1 MAAES
6 LCVQPSAT
14 DSSTSRLNYIFGG
27 PKWKPP
33 IATAFVVRKFS
44 ARKRIEDSI
53 LRAWMLAP
61 IALEHEEARHFKQ
74 EEIIR
79 DHDLWDD
86 PGKSNEILIK
96 LVDSAKVVDAFKDL
110 KYKTW
115 AVQLIRMYMK
125 WSKNQGHAVRLVERC
140 LAKDGG
146 IKSATIECEFKFA
159 YGYLSGERGVHQIIE
174 NHKSEFNYP
183 EASLAVVDVI
193 PLFLESL
200 PGLLIDNEDL
210 LVYCSSSSKKPGK
223 ISSSISIQHIPTG
236 VEVQSAGSLD
246 RSNQVITEDEP
257 NITKNTSKRKSKGL
271 SSSKIVQI
279 TDDDLEV
286 SGTKRT

>member
-1 MAAES
+1 
-6 LCVQPSAT
+6 
-14 DSSTSRLNYIFGG
+14 
-27 PKWKPP
+27 
-33 IATAFVVRKFS
+33 
-44 ARKRIEDSI
+44 
-53 LRAWMLAP
+53 MLAP

-110 KYKTW
+110 KYK
-115 AVQLIRMYMK
+115 
-125 WSKNQGHAVRLVERC
+125 
-140 LAKDGG
+140 
-146 IKSATIECEFKFA
+146 
-159 YGYLSGERGVHQIIE
+159 
-174 NHKSEFNYP
+174 
-183 EASLAVVDVI
+183 ASLAVVDVI

-236 VEVQSAGSLD
+236 VEVQSAGE
-246 RSNQVITEDEP
+246 RC
-257 NITKNTSKRKSKGL
+257 
-271 SSSKIVQI
+271 
-279 TDDDLEV
+279 
-286 SGTKRT
+286 